1 MPEVFRKYLD
11 QTKKSPSSALFLNN
25 ANSVPSRG
33 QVPGSKKK
41 KKFSSSVCLDRR
53 FWCCIISKKK
63 SNFLG
68 RKFLGF
74 TLCFTG
80 NENLI
85 MRDIP
90 PPAPIPGFP
99 RQRFSHHKQIPGLS
113 LPGLP
118 SGSFAKL
125 GKHFLYFNATFYS
138 FWR

>member
-11 QTKKSPSSALFLNN
+11 QTKKSPSSVLFLNN

-41 KKFSSSVCLDRR
+41 KMFLSSVCLDRR

-90 PPAPIPGFP
+90 PPPPYQASQGRDLAVINNGD
-99 RQRFSHHKQIPGLS
+99 
-113 LPGLP
+113 
-118 SGSFAKL
+118 
-125 GKHFLYFNATFYS
+125 FLYLVFPLALLLN
-138 FWR
+138 